1 MMIQPTSQ
9 LFRIFCKSA
18 VFALGISCVCLPA
31 SAQEKASSNPVV
43 KHVLLLSLDGMHAV
57 DVAKFVKTHPESAL
71 ATLSTH
77 AITYTNAQTSLPSN
91 SWPGLLAI
99 VTGGSPLST
108 GVIFENSYDRSLS
121 PPGSNCKMVGTEVI
135 YDSHIDI
142 NPNSA
147 DAGGGINPKAL
158 PLNPAKGCE
167 PVFPHDYIR
176 VNNVF
181 EVIKRAGGRTA
192 WADKHP
198 AYDFLNGPSGKGVDD
213 LFTPEIRPVTKA
225 RSIPK
230 TEAYDDTKVQAILY
244 EISGRDHS
252 GTKRVGVPKLFGMN
266 FQAISMAQKMTG
278 FGYQDGNA
286 TPSEGLMDAFVHTD
300 RSIGRMIEA
309 LKKERLWDSTLIIV
323 TAKHGDVPIDPAQ
336 LRVADL
342 KLIPSLVNAVDP
354 NLLLSAEQDGSIAML
369 WLRDH
374 KRTKDVVNALWSKQ
388 KEASIQQIF
397 WGESLK
403 LLFPDPSSDPR
414 VPDIVIQPMFGTIY
428 AEPDD
433 GFIEEHGGFTEQDT
447 HVPLLLALPSFPTR
461 EVRTPVRT
469 AQIAPTILK
478 ELALD
483 PNSLQ
488 AVVREM
494 TAVLP
499 GISRQTEIGGKR
511 VQESSD
517 VRMAHL
523 H

>member
-1 MMIQPTSQ
+1 MATRDKLWLLHCSCKTACVAVGILCLSIPT
-9 LFRIFCKSA
+9 I
-18 VFALGISCVCLPA
+18 
-31 SAQEKASSNPVV
+31 AQEKSSPRPV
-43 KHVLLLSLDGMHAV
+43 KHILLLSLDGMHAI
-57 DVAKFVKTHPESAL
+57 DVANFVETHPNSAL
-71 ATLSTH
+71 ASLSEH

-91 SWPGLLAI
+91 SWPGLLAM
-99 VTGGSPLST
+99 VTGGSPSST

-121 PPGSNCKMVGTEVI
+121 PPGSNCKTVGTAVI
-135 YDSHIDI
+135 YDSHIDLD
-142 NPNSA
+142 PNSA
-147 DAGGGINPKAL
+147 DAGGGINPKTL
-158 PLNPAKGCE
+158 PLNPRKGCV
-167 PVFPHDYIR
+167 PVFPHDYVR

-181 EVIKRAGGRTA
+181 EVIKQAGGRTA

-198 AYDFLNGPSGKGVDD
+198 AYDFLNGPSGRGVDD

-230 TEAYDDTKVQAILY
+230 TEAYDDTKVEAIVN
-244 EISGRDHS
+244 EIRGQDHS
-252 GTKRVGVPKLFGMN
+252 GMKRVGVPSLFGMN

-300 RSIGRMIEA
+300 RSIGKMIAA

-336 LRVADL
+336 LRLADL
-342 KLIPSLVNAVDP
+342 KLIPTLVNAIDP
-354 NLLLSAEQDGSIAML
+354 NLLLNAEQDGSVALL

-374 KRTKDVVNALWSKQ
+374 QRTKDVVNALWSKQ

-403 LLFPDPSSDPR
+403 LLFPDPAADPR
-414 VPDIVIQPMFGTIY
+414 IPDIVIQPMFGTIY

-447 HVPLLLALPSFPTR
+447 HVPLVVAFSSFPKR
-461 EVRTPVRT
+461 EVRSPVRT
-469 AQIAPTILK
+469 AQIAPTILE

-499 GISRQTEIGGKR
+499 GISRQAGMASNSLR
-511 VQESSD
+511 ESSG

>member
-1 MMIQPTSQ
+1 MTIHNT
-9 LFRIFCKSA
+9 FRLSRLLGRFAIFAAGTVFVLLSPMAADKS
-18 VFALGISCVCLPA
+18 
-31 SAQEKASSNPVV
+31 SSKPVV
-43 KHVLLLSLDGMHAV
+43 EHVLLLSLDGMHAV
-57 DVAKFVKTHPESAL
+57 DLANFVKMRPDSAL
-71 ATLSTH
+71 ASLSAH

-121 PPGSNCKMVGTEVI
+121 PPGSNCKTVGTEVI

-147 DAGGGINPKAL
+147 DAGGGINPKTL
-158 PLNPAKGCE
+158 PLNPAKGCI
-167 PVFPHDYIR
+167 PVFPHDYVR

-181 EVIKRAGGRTA
+181 EVIKQAGGRTA

-198 AYDFLNGPSGKGVDD
+198 AYDFLNGPSGNGVDD

-230 TEAYDDTKVQAILY
+230 TEAYDDTKVQAIIY
-244 EISGRDHS
+244 EINGRDHS
-252 GTKRVGVPKLFGMN
+252 GAKHMGVPRLFGMN

-300 RSIGRMIEA
+300 QSIGKMIGA
-309 LKKERLWDSTLIIV
+309 LKKEGLWDSTLIIV

-342 KLIPSLVNAVDP
+342 KLIPSLVSAIDP

-374 KRTKDVVNALWSKQ
+374 KRTKDVVDALWSKQ

-414 VPDIVIQPMFGTIY
+414 VPDIIIQPMFGTIY

-447 HVPLLLALPSFPTR
+447 HVPLLLALPSFPRR
-461 EVRTPVRT
+461 EVRTQVRT

-488 AVVREM
+488 AVVKEM

-499 GISRQTEIGGKR
+499 GISRQTGMASKR
-511 VQESSD
+511 VQDSTA

>member
-1 MMIQPTSQ
+1 MTIQNTLWFSYR
-9 LFRIFCKSA
+9 LCRIAVCAVGIFCLSNPT
-18 VFALGISCVCLPA
+18 I
-31 SAQEKASSNPVV
+31 AQERVTPRPVV
-43 KHVLLLSLDGMHAV
+43 KHVLLLSLDGMHAI
-57 DVAKFVKTHPESAL
+57 DLANFVKIRPNSAL
-71 ATLSTH
+71 ASLSAH

-91 SWPGLLAI
+91 SWPGLLAM

-121 PPGSNCKMVGTEVI
+121 PPGSNCKTVGTAVI
-135 YDSHIDI
+135 YDSHIDL

-158 PLNPAKGCE
+158 PLDPAKGCV
-167 PVFPHDYIR
+167 PVFPHDYVR

-181 EVIKRAGGRTA
+181 EVIKQAGGRTA

-252 GTKRVGVPKLFGMN
+252 GTHHVAVPSLFGMN

-300 RSIGRMIEA
+300 QSIGRMIEA

-323 TAKHGDVPIDPAQ
+323 TAKHGDVPIDPDQ
-336 LRVADL
+336 LQLADL
-342 KLIPSLVNAVDP
+342 KLIPGVVSAIDP
-354 NLLLSAEQDGSIAML
+354 NLLLNAEQDGSIALL

-374 KRTKDVVNALWSKQ
+374 ERTKDVVNALWSKQ

-403 LLFPDPSSDPR
+403 LLFPDPSTDPR

-447 HVPLLLALPSFPTR
+447 HVPLVLALPSFPK
-461 EVRTPVRT
+461 EESRTPVRT
-469 AQIAPTILK
+469 AQIAPTILE
-478 ELALD
+478 ELGME
-483 PNSLQ
+483 PNRLQ
-488 AVVREM
+488 AVVKEM

-499 GISRQTEIGGKR
+499 GVLRQTGSTNNAL
-511 VQESSD
+511 QASSGE
-517 VRMAHL
+517 RMAHF